1 MSRTYRLAGSI
12 VLAASLSLLS
22 ACSILPK
29 PEQVDVYWL
38 PYAQTPIAASRSAPV
53 TWSLR
58 LDKPMASNALNSQNI
73 AVVPQGNLIS
83 NYKGARWSDPAPVL
97 LRNRLLDAFLQD
109 GRIQGLSTDDSNL
122 QADYELGGELLA
134 FQTHYNGKNPEVLVQ
149 YNARLVRTSEQRVI
163 VSRRFETR
171 QPLSNPMVPGVVAG
185 FGQATD
191 ALMPQVVQWLMQQGQ
206 AQRVIAP

>member
-1 MSRTYRLAGSI
+1 MTRTYRLAGSI

-38 PYAQTPIAASRSAPV
+38 PYAQAPLAASRGAPV
-53 TWSLR
+53 NWSLR
-58 LDKPMASNALNSQNI
+58 LEKPMASNALNSQNI
-73 AVVPQGNLIS
+73 AVVPEGNLIS
-83 NYKGARWSDPAPVL
+83 NYNGARWSDPAPVL

-134 FQTHYNGKNPEVLVQ
+134 FQTHYNGKNPQVLVQ
-149 YNARLVRTSEQRVI
+149 YNARLVRTSDQRVI
-163 VSRRFETR
+163 ASKRFDVR
-171 QPLSNPMVPGVVAG
+171 QPLNNPLVPGVVAG
-185 FGQATD
+185 FGQASD
-191 ALMPQVVQWLMQQGQ
+191 VLMPQVVQWVLQQGQ
-206 AQRVIAP
+206 AQR

>member
-1 MSRTYRLAGSI
+1 MKRAYQMIAPVALALI
-12 VLAASLSLLS
+12 S

-38 PYAQTPIAASRSAPV
+38 PYAQTPMAASHSAPV
-53 TWSLR
+53 NWSLR

-73 AVVPQGNLIS
+73 AVVPEGNLIS

-134 FQTHYNGKNPEVLVQ
+134 FQTRYNGKSPEVLIQ
-149 YNARLVRTSEQRVI
+149 YNARLVRSSDQRVLA
-163 VSRRFETR
+163 SRRFEAR

-185 FGQATD
+185 FGQAADT
-191 ALMPQVVQWLMQQGQ
+191 LMPQVVQWVMQQGQ
-206 AQRVIAP
+206 AQR

>member
-149 YNARLVRTSEQRVI
+149 YNARLVRTSDQRVI
-163 VSRRFETR
+163 ASRRFETR

-185 FGQATD
+185 FDQATD
-191 ALMPQVVQWLMQQGQ
+191 ALMPQVVQWVMQQGQ

>member
-38 PYAQTPIAASRSAPV
+38 PYAQTPIAASQSAPV
-53 TWSLR
+53 NWSLR

-73 AVVPQGNLIS
+73 AVVPEGNLIS

-134 FQTHYNGKNPEVLVQ
+134 FQTHYNGKSPQVLVQ
-149 YNARLVRTSEQRVI
+149 YNARLVRTSDQRVI
-163 VSRRFETR
+163 ASKRFDVR
-171 QPLSNPMVPGVVAG
+171 QPLNNPLVPGVVAG
-185 FGQATD
+185 FGQASD
-191 ALMPQVVQWLMQQGQ
+191 VLMPQVVQWVLHQGQ
-206 AQRVIAP
+206 AQR

>member
-38 PYAQTPIAASRSAPV
+38 PYAQTPMAASRSAPV
-53 TWSLR
+53 NWSLR

-73 AVVPQGNLIS
+73 AVVPEGNLIS

-134 FQTHYNGKNPEVLVQ
+134 FQTHYNGKNPQVLVQ
-149 YNARLVRTSEQRVI
+149 YNARLVRTSDQRVI
-163 VSRRFETR
+163 ASKRFEVR
-171 QPLSNPMVPGVVAG
+171 QPLNNPLVPGVVAG
-185 FGQATD
+185 FGQASD
-191 ALMPQVVQWLMQQGQ
+191 VLMPQVVQWVLHQGQ
-206 AQRVIAP
+206 AQR

>member
-1 MSRTYRLAGSI
+1 MIRTYRLAGSI

-38 PYAQTPIAASRSAPV
+38 PYAQAPVAASRSAPV
-53 TWSLR
+53 SWSLR

-73 AVVPQGNLIS
+73 AVVPEGNLIS
-83 NYKGARWSDPAPVL
+83 NYKGARWSDTAPVL
-97 LRNRLLDAFLQD
+97 LRNRLLEAFLQD

-134 FQTHYNGKNPEVLVQ
+134 FQTRYNGKNPEVLIQ
-149 YNARLVRTSEQRVI
+149 YNARLVRSSDQRV
-163 VSRRFETR
+163 VASRRFEAR
-171 QPLSNPMVPGVVAG
+171 PPLSNPMVPGVVAG

-191 ALMPQVVQWLMQQGQ
+191 TLMPQVVQWVMQQGQ
-206 AQRVIAP
+206 AQR

>member
-38 PYAQTPIAASRSAPV
+38 PYAQTPIAASQSAPV
-53 TWSLR
+53 NWSLR

-73 AVVPQGNLIS
+73 AVVPEGNLIS

-134 FQTHYNGKNPEVLVQ
+134 FQTHYNGKSPQVLVQ
-149 YNARLVRTSEQRVI
+149 YNARLVRTSDQRVI
-163 VSRRFETR
+163 ASKRFEVR
-171 QPLSNPMVPGVVAG
+171 QPLNNPLVPGVVAG
-185 FGQATD
+185 FGQASD
-191 ALMPQVVQWLMQQGQ
+191 VLMPQVVQWVLQQGQ
-206 AQRVIAP
+206 AQR

>member
-149 YNARLVRTSEQRVI
+149 YNARLVRTSDQRVI
-163 VSRRFETR
+163 ASRRFETR
-171 QPLSNPMVPGVVAG
+171 QHLSKPMVPGVVAG

-191 ALMPQVVQWLMQQGQ
+191 ALMPQVVQWVMQQGQ

>member
-1 MSRTYRLAGSI
+1 MKPTYRLAGSLI
-12 VLAASLSLLS
+12 LAASLSLLS

-38 PYAQTPIAASRSAPV
+38 PYAQAPIAASRSAAV
-53 TWSLR
+53 NWSLR
-58 LDKPMASNALNSQNI
+58 LDKPMASAALNSQNI
-73 AVVPQGNLIS
+73 AVVPEGNLIS

-109 GRIQGLSTDDSNL
+109 GRIQGLSTDDTTV

-134 FQTHYNGKNPEVLVQ
+134 FQTHYNGKSPEVLIQ
-149 YNARLVRTSEQRVI
+149 YNARLVRCSDQRVI
-163 VSRRFETR
+163 ASKRFEAR

-185 FGQATD
+185 FGQASDT
-191 ALMPQVVQWLMQQGQ
+191 LMPQVVQWVMQQGQ
-206 AQRVIAP
+206 AQR

>member
-1 MSRTYRLAGSI
+1 MSRTYRLAGAV
-12 VLAASLSLLS
+12 VLATSLSLLS

-38 PYAQTPIAASRSAPV
+38 PYAQTPIATSPSAPV
-53 TWSLR
+53 SWSLK

-73 AVVPQGNLIS
+73 AVVPEGNLIS

-122 QADYELGGELLA
+122 QSDFELGGELLA
-134 FQTHYNGKNPEVLVQ
+134 FQTRYNGKSPEVLIQ
-149 YNARLVRTSEQRVI
+149 YNARLVRSRDQRVI
-163 VSRRFETR
+163 GSKRFETHL
-171 QPLSNPMVPGVVAG
+171 PLTNPMVPGVVAG

-191 ALMPQVVQWLMQQGQ
+191 QLMPQVVQWVLQQGQ
-206 AQRVIAP
+206 AQR

>member
-38 PYAQTPIAASRSAPV
+38 PYAQTPMAASHSAPV
-53 TWSLR
+53 NWSLR

-73 AVVPQGNLIS
+73 AVVPEGNLIS

-134 FQTHYNGKNPEVLVQ
+134 FQTHYNGKKPQVLVQ
-149 YNARLVRTSEQRVI
+149 YNARLVRTSDQRVI
-163 VSRRFETR
+163 ASKRFEVR
-171 QPLSNPMVPGVVAG
+171 QPLNNPLVPGVVAG
-185 FGQATD
+185 FGQASD
-191 ALMPQVVQWLMQQGQ
+191 VLMPQVVQWVLQQGQ
-206 AQRVIAP
+206 AQR

>member
-1 MSRTYRLAGSI
+1 MILTYRLAGSI

-38 PYAQTPIAASRSAPV
+38 PYGQAPVAASRSAPV
-53 TWSLR
+53 SWSLR

-73 AVVPQGNLIS
+73 AVVPEGNLIS
-83 NYKGARWSDPAPVL
+83 NYKGARWSDTAPVL
-97 LRNRLLDAFLQD
+97 LRNRLLEAFLQD

-134 FQTHYNGKNPEVLVQ
+134 FQTRYNGKNPEVLIQ
-149 YNARLVRTSEQRVI
+149 YNARLVRSSDQRV
-163 VSRRFETR
+163 VASRRFEAR
-171 QPLSNPMVPGVVAG
+171 QLLSNPMVPGVVAG

-191 ALMPQVVQWLMQQGQ
+191 TLMPQVVQWVMQQGQ
-206 AQRVIAP
+206 AQR

>member
-1 MSRTYRLAGSI
+1 MIRTYRLAGSI

-38 PYAQTPIAASRSAPV
+38 PYGQAPVAASRSAPV
-53 TWSLR
+53 SWSLR

-73 AVVPQGNLIS
+73 AVVPEGNLIS
-83 NYKGARWSDPAPVL
+83 NYKGARWSDTAPVL
-97 LRNRLLDAFLQD
+97 LRNRLLEAFLQD

-134 FQTHYNGKNPEVLVQ
+134 FQTRYNGKNPEVLIQ
-149 YNARLVRTSEQRVI
+149 YNARLVRSSDQRV
-163 VSRRFETR
+163 VASRRFEAR
-171 QPLSNPMVPGVVAG
+171 QPLSNPMVPG
-185 FGQATD
+185 
-191 ALMPQVVQWLMQQGQ
+191 LLQVL
-206 AQRVIAP
+206 ARPLTR

>member
-38 PYAQTPIAASRSAPV
+38 PYAQTPIAASQSAPV
-53 TWSLR
+53 NWSLR

-73 AVVPQGNLIS
+73 AVVPEGNLIS

-134 FQTHYNGKNPEVLVQ
+134 FQTHYNGKNPQVLVQ
-149 YNARLVRTSEQRVI
+149 YNARLVRTSDQRVI
-163 VSRRFETR
+163 ASKRFDVR
-171 QPLSNPMVPGVVAG
+171 QPLNNPLVPGVVAG
-185 FGQATD
+185 FGQASD
-191 ALMPQVVQWLMQQGQ
+191 VLMPQVVQWVLHQGQ
-206 AQRVIAP
+206 AQR

>member
-1 MSRTYRLAGSI
+1 MTRTYRLAGSI

-29 PEQVDVYWL
+29 PEPVDVYWL

-53 TWSLR
+53 KWSLR

-134 FQTHYNGKNPEVLVQ
+134 FQTHYNGKSPEVVIQ
-149 YNARLVRTSEQRVI
+149 YNARLVRASDQRVI
-163 VSRRFETR
+163 ASRRFETR
-171 QPLSNPMVPGVVAG
+171 QPLNNPMVPSVVAG

-191 ALMPQVVQWLMQQGQ
+191 ALMPQVVQWVMQQGQ
-206 AQRVIAP
+206 AQRAITP

>member
-1 MSRTYRLAGSI
+1 MSRTYRFAGPLL
-12 VLAASLSLLS
+12 LAASLSLLS

-38 PYAQTPIAASRSAPV
+38 PYAQAPVAANHGAPV

-58 LDKPMASNALNSQNI
+58 LDKAMASNALNSQNI
-73 AVVPQGNLIS
+73 AVVPEGNLIS

-97 LRNRLLDAFLQD
+97 VRNRLLDAFLQD
-109 GRIQGLSTDDSNL
+109 GRIKGLSTDDSNL

-134 FQTHYNGKNPEVLVQ
+134 FQTHYNGKTPEVLIQ
-149 YNARLVRTSEQRVI
+149 YNARLVRSSDQRVLAT
-163 VSRRFETR
+163 RRFEAR
-171 QPLSNPMVPGVVAG
+171 QPLSNPLVPGVVAG

-191 ALMPQVVQWLMQQGQ
+191 TLMPQVVQWVLQQGQ
-206 AQRVIAP
+206 AQR

>member
-1 MSRTYRLAGSI
+1 MKRTYRLAGSI
-12 VLAASLSLLS
+12 MFAASLSLLS

-29 PEQVDVYWL
+29 PEMVDVYRL
-38 PYAQTPIAASRSAPV
+38 PAAQAPIAASQSAPV
-53 TWSLR
+53 KWSLR
-58 LDKPMASNALNSQNI
+58 LDKPMASGALNNQNI
-73 AVVPQGNLIS
+73 AVVPEGNLIS
-83 NYKGARWSDPAPVL
+83 NYKGARWSDTAPVL

-134 FQTHYNGKNPEVLVQ
+134 FQTRYNGKSPEVLIQ
-149 YNARLVRTSEQRVI
+149 YNARLVRSSDQRV
-163 VSRRFETR
+163 VASRRFEAR

-191 ALMPQVVQWLMQQGQ
+191 TLMPQVVQWVMQQGQ
-206 AQRVIAP
+206 AQR